1 MWPATPSQNPN
12 WAKMRKAIANRCLRY
27 VRSAYLSVKIGG
39 EVDSSAT
46 NARAG
51 SPLPKALVG
60 LAVTGEGGVTAEGAI
75 LDVGIEDDGGSFG
88 WLSRNRWKI
97 GTWWRRWRFIG

>member
-12 WAKMRKAIANRCLRY
+12 CAKMRKAIANRCLRY
-27 VRSAYLSVKIGG
+27 VRSAYLSVKNGG

-60 LAVTGEGGVTAEGAI
+60 LSIVVERGVTAEGAI
-75 LDVGIEDDGGSFG
+75 IDVGIENVGGN
-88 WLSRNRWKI
+88 L
-97 GTWWRRWRFIG
+97 